1 MDAPYIVK
9 IQILEV
15 NKMSELAL
23 DLVEQNVV
31 NGIDVTRL
39 FETLE
44 LVNSNKELAKFK
56 FRNRNRWIS
65 GGHNRS
71 TIQGF
76 YGACQEDTSR
86 DEPFIY
92 DNDEPPVLLGENKG
106 ANPVEYLLHALAGCI
121 TTTIVVNAAA
131 KGINIDEIETDFEGD
146 LNILGFLGLPGRTSV
161 GYEEIRVIVR
171 IKSDATQDQL
181 NELVDLAERR
191 GPVFN
196 SVKNPVPIKVRLES

>member
-1 MDAPYIVK
+1 
-9 IQILEV
+9 
-15 NKMSELAL
+15 MSELAL
-23 DLVEQNVV
+23 DQTEQNIV

-56 FRNRNRWIS
+56 FRNRNKWIS

-86 DEPFIY
+86 EKPFIH

-131 KGINIDEIETDFEGD
+131 KGIKIDEIETDFEGD
-146 LNILGFLGLPGRTSV
+146 LNILGFLGLPGRTKV
-161 GYEEIRVIVR
+161 GYEEIRVTVHV
-171 IKSDATQDQL
+171 KSDATSEQL

-196 SVKNPVPIKVRLES
+196 SVKNPVPIKVKLG

>member
-1 MDAPYIVK
+1 
-9 IQILEV
+9 
-15 NKMSELAL
+15 MSKLAL
-23 DLVEQNVV
+23 DQTEQNIV

-56 FRNRNRWIS
+56 FRNRNKWIS

-86 DEPFIY
+86 EKPFIH

-131 KGINIDEIETDFEGD
+131 KGIKIEEIETDFEGD
-146 LNILGFLGLPGRTSV
+146 LNILGFLGLPGRTKV
-161 GYEEIRVIVR
+161 GYEEIRVTVHV
-171 IKSDATQDQL
+171 KSDATSEQL

-196 SVKNPVPIKVRLES
+196 SVKNPVPIKVKLG

>member
-1 MDAPYIVK
+1 
-9 IQILEV
+9 
-15 NKMSELAL
+15 MSELAL
-23 DLVEQNVV
+23 NQEDVNVL
-31 NGIDVTRL
+31 NGVDVTRL

-44 LVNSNKELAKFK
+44 LVNGNKELAKFR
-56 FRNRNRWIS
+56 FRNTNKWIS

-86 DEPFIY
+86 EKPFIY

-131 KGINIDEIETDFEGD
+131 KGIKIEEIQTGFEGD

-161 GYEEIRVIVR
+161 GYEEIRVTVNV
-171 IKSDATQDQL
+171 KSDATEEQL
-181 NELVDLAERR
+181 EELVDLAERR

-196 SVKNPVPIKVRLES
+196 SIKNPVPIKVKIGE

>member
-1 MDAPYIVK
+1 
-9 IQILEV
+9 
-15 NKMSELAL
+15 MSELAL
-23 DLVEQNVV
+23 NQTEQNIV

-56 FRNRNRWIS
+56 FRNRNKWIS

-86 DEPFIY
+86 EKPFIH

-131 KGINIDEIETDFEGD
+131 KGIKIDEIETDFEGD
-146 LNILGFLGLPGRTSV
+146 LNILGFLGLPGRTKV
-161 GYEEIRVIVR
+161 GYEEIRVNVHV
-171 IKSDATQDQL
+171 KSDATNEQL

-196 SVKNPVPIKVRLES
+196 SVKNPVPIKVKLG

>member
-1 MDAPYIVK
+1 
-9 IQILEV
+9 
-15 NKMSELAL
+15 MSELAL
-23 DLVEQNVV
+23 NQEDV
-31 NGIDVTRL
+31 NILNGVDVKKL

-44 LVNSNKELAKFK
+44 LVNSNKELAKFR
-56 FRNRNRWIS
+56 FRNKNKWIS

-71 TIQGF
+71 TIHGF

-86 DEPFIY
+86 EKPFIY

-121 TTTIVVNAAA
+121 TTTVVVNAAA
-131 KGINIDEIETDFEGD
+131 KGIKIEEIQTDFEGD

-161 GYEEIRVIVR
+161 GYEEIRVTVHIN
-171 IKSDATQDQL
+171 SDATDEQL
-181 NELVDLAERR
+181 EELVDLAERR

-196 SVKNPVPIKVRLES
+196 SIKNPVPIKVKIGN

>member
-1 MDAPYIVK
+1 
-9 IQILEV
+9 
-15 NKMSELAL
+15 MSELAL
-23 DLVEQNVV
+23 DQTEQNIV

-56 FRNRNRWIS
+56 FRNRNKWIS

-86 DEPFIY
+86 EKPFIH

-131 KGINIDEIETDFEGD
+131 KGIKIDEIETDFEGD
-146 LNILGFLGLPGRTSV
+146 LNILGFLGLPGRTKV
-161 GYEEIRVIVR
+161 GYEEIRVNVHV
-171 IKSDATQDQL
+171 KSDATSEQL

-196 SVKNPVPIKVRLES
+196 SVKNPVPIKVKLG

>member
-1 MDAPYIVK
+1 
-9 IQILEV
+9 
-15 NKMSELAL
+15 MSELAINQT
-23 DLVEQNVV
+23 EQNLV
-31 NGIDVTRL
+31 NGIDVTKL

-56 FRNRNRWIS
+56 FRNRNKWIS

-86 DEPFIY
+86 EKPFIH

-121 TTTIVVNAAA
+121 TTTFVVNAAA
-131 KGINIDEIETDFEGD
+131 KGIRVNSMETSFEGD
-146 LNILGFLGLPGRTSV
+146 LNLLGFLGLPGRTKV
-161 GYEEIRVIVR
+161 GYEEIKVTVHVD
-171 IKSDATQDQL
+171 SDATVEQL
-181 NELVDLAERR
+181 NELVEMAERR
-191 GPVFN
+191 SPVAN
-196 SVKNPVPIKVRLES
+196 TIKNPTPIKIKLEV